1 MPLSPLDDLDDH
13 DVVEVLPRHL
23 AGPGVHDL
31 ADVWTFPIGQDWT
44 LARSSDGP
52 AVAVSPG
59 MRLLAGHI
67 PSDTHPRSGEW
78 LVAAHKDLFRP
89 ATWTATLDRSTP
101 VELVRD
107 LYTAVFAQCEAD
119 GRGERDL
126 LRADDVRPQDVYLPM
141 LTAGWHY
148 TVKTD
153 GVQYFR
159 SPDGYGVLQHAY
171 AQKNGA
177 EPRWSAWGGP
187 PDHPLWKATF
197 SSAVPA
203 SLVAAFTSSL
213 ASPVPL
219 ARAVWNIPADTRL
232 HLTLPAILTDS
243 VAHPGAQAR
252 SRATSLPS
260 LPSSHTSAAGVP
272 GNAPT
277 QSARPAPAVGQRR

>member
-31 ADVWTFPIGQDWT
+31 ADVWPVPFGQDWT
-44 LARSSDGP
+44 LTHSADGP
-52 AVAVSPG
+52 AIAVSPG
-59 MRLLAGHI
+59 MRLLAGHM
-67 PSDTHPRSGEW
+67 PSESHVRGGEW
-78 LVAAHKDLFRP
+78 LVAAHKDPFRP
-89 ATWTATLDRSTP
+89 ASWTATLDLSTP

-107 LYTAVFAQCEAD
+107 LYTAVIALCEAD
-119 GRGERDL
+119 RRGERDL
-126 LRADDVRPQDVYLPM
+126 LRPDDVRPQDVYLPL
-141 LTAGWHY
+141 LTAGWHH

-153 GVQYFR
+153 GVQYFG

-171 AQKNGA
+171 VQKNVA
-177 EPRWSAWGGP
+177 APRWSAWGGP

-197 SSAVPA
+197 SPAAPA

-219 ARAVWNIPADTRL
+219 ARAVSNIPADTRL
-232 HLTLPAILTDS
+232 YLTLPATLTDS
-243 VAHPGAQAR
+243 VAHPGAPAQ
-252 SRATSLPS
+252 SRAASAPPLPS
-260 LPSSHTSAAGVP
+260 AHTSAAGAP

-277 QSARPAPAVGQRR
+277 QSALSALPVGQRR